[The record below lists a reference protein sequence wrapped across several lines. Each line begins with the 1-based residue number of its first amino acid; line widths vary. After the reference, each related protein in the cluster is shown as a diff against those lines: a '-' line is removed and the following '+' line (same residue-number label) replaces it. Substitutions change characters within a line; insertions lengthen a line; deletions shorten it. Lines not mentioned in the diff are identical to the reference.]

1 MATAKILLMESERA
15 NAQSYA
21 PALEKRGYAVT
32 VEHNTA
38 TALKRVQ
45 TLRPEVVV
53 LNASSLKTSG
63 ERICHRLR
71 AASSG
76 LPIVLVVDKRNLP
89 SPACEASVTLV
100 TPFTPRKLLNSVAR
114 LLPGDES
121 ACLQVGPIK
130 LYPALRRVQCGGR
143 EERVT
148 PKQAKLLEMF
158 LRAPG
163 QLLTRKAIIKYVW
176 DTDYTGDTRTLDV
189 HMSWLRGVIEADPRK
204 PRYLKTVR
212 REGYRLDVGSTDRA

>member
-1 MATAKILLMESERA
+1 MPTAKVLVLESERT

-21 PALEKRGYAVT
+21 PALEKRGYAVM
-32 VEHNTA
+32 VEHDTA
-38 TALKRVQ
+38 AAVKRIQ
-45 TLRPEVVV
+45 TQKPDVVV
-53 LNASSLKTSG
+53 LDAASLKTSG
-63 ERICHRLR
+63 ERLCRRL
-71 AASSG
+71 AGSSIG
-76 LPIVLVVDKRNLP
+76 LPIVLVVDKKNQP
-89 SPACEASVTLV
+89 GPKCEASVILV
-100 TPFTPRKLLNSVAR
+100 TPFTPRKLINSVAR

-130 LYPALRRVQCGGR
+130 LNLALRRIQCGGR

-148 PKQAKLLEMF
+148 PKQAKLMEMF

-189 HMSWLRGVIEADPRK
+189 HMSWLRSVVEADPRK

-212 REGYRLDVGSTDRA
+212 GDGYRLDLPER

>member
-1 MATAKILLMESERA
+1 MPTAKILVLESERT
-15 NAQSYA
+15 NALSYA
-21 PALEKRGYAVT
+21 PALEKRGYAVM
-32 VEHNTA
+32 VEHDTA
-38 TALKRVQ
+38 AALKRLQAQKPDVI
-45 TLRPEVVV
+45 V
-53 LNASSLKTSG
+53 LDAASLKTSG
-63 ERICHRLR
+63 ERLVHRLR
-71 AASSG
+71 SSSG
-76 LPIVLVVDKRNLP
+76 GLLPIVLVVDKKNQP
-89 SPACEASVTLV
+89 TPKCEAAVVLV
-100 TPFTPRKLLNSVAR
+100 TPFTARKLINNVAR

-130 LYPALRRVQCGGR
+130 LNMALRRIQCAGR

-148 PKQAKLLEMF
+148 PKQAKLMEMF

-189 HMSWLRGVIEADPRK
+189 HMSWLRSVVEADPRK

-212 REGYRLDVGSTDRA
+212 GDGYRLDLPER